1 MSSFSEITVKVNSS
15 YSQLHNDL
23 TNQGFIISDQFEM
36 VDIYM
41 IPTDIDIYTSCNTS
55 ILSKSIIIRE
65 KIGHNK
71 EILIKEKQFDNENI
85 IRERKITCPILDVND
100 AVMLFEQLGYKRLFI
115 INDFVTIYNDSKSE
129 LIVQCVNNEDI
140 YIEIEE
146 QAFSIPI
153 KYESIDEMKAV
164 LQSYKIN
171 YNDDN
176 YFVQKASIELEKTK
190 SAQNA
195 KKT

>member
-41 IPTDIDIYTSCNTS
+41 IPADINMYTSCNTS

-129 LIVQCVNNEDI
+129 LIVQCVNNEDV

-146 QAFSIPI
+146 RAFSIPI